1 LQTKEELKNMKSKIL
16 TGLLAATAAFTSVL
30 TANPANAL
38 NLKQSNPDLYNTFY
52 GYVNAERNELKDASK
67 YKLDAG
73 SLKAIG
79 NSFDVFFI
87 TEGATYYNDLYYTEN
102 GGDLNL
108 LTENVASDDTSLA
121 GFNNSLNSA
130 NGTKLDL
137 GAGKTVQTQQGNV
150 IDFFLKSFNY
160 WKGDASNWNVQGL
173 WGAEG
178 AVIPNAGQYPN
189 LKQDGLQHI
198 VAYDYFDGT
207 DNWIL
212 LGFEDLFGEKDPN
225 NPESS
230 DRDFND
236 AFFAV
241 RGLTRST
248 PDPKPVPEPGA
259 TVALLGVA
267 AAGFAGLRRRKAAK

>member
-1 LQTKEELKNMKSKIL
+1 MKSKVL
-16 TGLLAATAAFTSVL
+16 TGLLAATAAVTSVL
-30 TANPANAL
+30 TANASYAF
-38 NLKQSNPDLYNTFY
+38 NLKQDKPDLYNAFY
-52 GYVNAERNELKDASK
+52 GYVNAERNEMKDAAQ

-79 NSFDVFFI
+79 DSFDVVFI
-87 TEGATYYNDLYYTEN
+87 TEGATYFNDLYYSEN

-108 LTENVASDDTSLA
+108 AMEHLASDDTGLA
-121 GFNNSLNSA
+121 DFNSTLNSV
-130 NGTKLDL
+130 NGTKLER
-137 GAGKTVQTQQGNV
+137 GTGKTIQTQQGNI

-160 WKGDASNWNVQGL
+160 WKNDGVDENVQGI
-173 WGAEG
+173 WGADG
-178 AVIPNAGQYPN
+178 AVVPNAGQYPN
-189 LKQDGLQHI
+189 LKQDGLQHL
-198 VAYDYFDGT
+198 VAYDYFDGV

-212 LGFEDLFGEKDPN
+212 LGFEDMFGEKDPN
-225 NPESS
+225 NPLSS

-241 RGLTRST
+241 RGLARTT

-267 AAGFAGLRRRKAAK
+267 AASFAGLRRRKAAK